1 MQDNFEEHIKEKLLG
16 NSLTPNENV
25 WNQIEH
31 ELRKKDGF
39 EIKLK
44 HKTDELVLG
53 NLNPNVWQQIEAQ
66 LNKKRRRR
74 VLLWL
79 VLAIGTA
86 SASIL
91 ALSKFEAAEK
101 DVIVEQKTKPI
112 QKTKLEFKQSIAHN
126 SINSV
131 NKTQEKSEHS
141 KIKSTIEIEEL
152 APVKFEKKAKRI
164 TQSKTEKSEIQSPVL
179 EVLENAIVKS
189 ENIVTAENKVQQNT
203 VTTALSTSV
212 KKESNTIELVKE
224 IKIPE
229 IKNNVV
235 KTDSVAEKLN
245 FKANTYRKQN
255 EKEFGNW
262 AIIIGLGFN
271 YTGMQLLANN
281 QTNLTQRKG
290 IESPSIDWSTNLLVN
305 RQVTK
310 KWSMSTGL
318 GITHFKQNLNF
329 NKTPAKGS
337 IVHPLNANSY
347 IYGSDSI
354 GIGSQNAL
362 ENRYTFLELPFNL
375 NYQFKQSN
383 QWSWQLQLG
392 YSLGILYHVDAYHLD
407 PNNIGLV
414 IVNSTDNFPNF
425 NAAHFVSIAPKMEY
439 QLQRGL
445 DIGVQLKGKTSL
457 NSIIQEQ
464 SWIEQKPYLIGLEIS
479 LKKRF

>member
-1 MQDNFEEHIKEKLLG
+1 
-16 NSLTPNENV
+16 
-25 WNQIEH
+25 
-31 ELRKKDGF
+31 
-39 EIKLK
+39 
-44 HKTDELVLG
+44 
-53 NLNPNVWQQIEAQ
+53 
-66 LNKKRRRR
+66 
-74 VLLWL
+74 
-79 VLAIGTA
+79 
-86 SASIL
+86 
-91 ALSKFEAAEK
+91 
-101 DVIVEQKTKPI
+101 
-112 QKTKLEFKQSIAHN
+112 
-126 SINSV
+126 
-131 NKTQEKSEHS
+131 
-141 KIKSTIEIEEL
+141 
-152 APVKFEKKAKRI
+152 
-164 TQSKTEKSEIQSPVL
+164 
-179 EVLENAIVKS
+179 
-189 ENIVTAENKVQQNT
+189 
-203 VTTALSTSV
+203 
-212 KKESNTIELVKE
+212 
-224 IKIPE
+224 
-229 IKNNVV
+229 
-235 KTDSVAEKLN
+235 LN

-290 IESPSIDWSTNLLVN
+290 IESPSIEWNANLLVN
-305 RQVTK
+305 RQITK

-354 GIGSQNAL
+354 GIGNQNAL

-375 NYQFKQSN
+375 NYQFKQN
-383 QWSWQLQLG
+383 NLLSWQLQLG
-392 YSLGILYHVDAYHLD
+392 YSLGILYHVDAYYLD

-439 QLQRGL
+439 QLKRGL

-464 SWIEQKPYLIGLEIS
+464 SWIQQKPYLIGLEIS
-479 LKKRF
+479 MKKRF